1 MRIRKSMGRF
11 TLIWFGQL
19 VSMLGSG
26 ISTFGLGIWVYDKT
40 GSASRFALT
49 FLFTIL
55 PGIIFSPIAGSVAD
69 RKNRKFIII
78 ITDLLDAVLKLLIV
92 GLLVTG
98 RLEVWM
104 IYPFGFLS
112 STLSTF
118 QEPAFSAAIPLIVP
132 KESLGRANGMR
143 QFLASVKSMISPVL
157 GAALYIPLKL
167 AGLFAIDFA
176 TFFVAIVI
184 MLFQKIPQVYEESEH
199 SSFFKTIT
207 ADFKFTMQ
215 YIKSKTGFM
224 KLIFSFTLF
233 NFIANVVFV
242 LIGPLVMA
250 NYDKTI
256 YGFVETVLGVAM
268 FAGGILASALPNVE
282 KKVRS
287 IYLSLIISG
296 IGLSIVGISANWLV
310 IALGLFLFMIVSPY
324 AGRLLGTLLQMKV
337 ENSAL
342 GRVGAIVGA
351 MFKLATPIAVICAGL
366 LADNV
371 FIPMFEDGGSLS
383 GTWLDTMLGS
393 GNSRGIGFM
402 FIISGILLLLT
413 SIAMLFNKSVM
424 RFEIDN
430 PDVIED

>member
-1 MRIRKSMGRF
+1 MKTRKSMRSF

-19 VSMLGSG
+19 VSILGSG
-26 ISTFGLGIWVYDKT
+26 ISSFGLGIWVYDKT
-40 GSASRFALT
+40 GSASRFAFT
-49 FLFTIL
+49 FLFSML
-55 PGIIFSPIAGSVAD
+55 PGIIFSPIAGSLAD

-98 RLEVWM
+98 RLEIWM
-104 IYPFGFLS
+104 IYPFNFLS
-112 STLSTF
+112 STLGTF
-118 QEPAFSAAIPLIVP
+118 QGPAFSAAIPLIVP
-132 KESLGRANGMR
+132 KKSLGRANSMN
-143 QFLASVKSMISPVL
+143 QFLSALNTILTPIL
-157 GAALYIPLKL
+157 GAVLYTPLKL

-199 SSFFKTIT
+199 PNFFKTIT

-215 YIKSKTGFM
+215 YIKSKTGFV
-224 KLIFSFTLF
+224 KLIFSFTVL
-233 NFIANVVFV
+233 NFIANFAMV
-242 LIGPLVMA
+242 LLGPLVMA

-256 YGFVETVLGVAM
+256 YGLVESVLGVAL
-268 FAGGILASALPNVE
+268 FVGIFLTSALPDFK

-287 IYLSLIISG
+287 IYLAIIVASV
-296 IGLSIVGISANWLV
+296 GLTVVGISANWYL
-310 IALGLFLFMIVSPY
+310 IAAGMFLFFIPVPY
-324 AGRLLGTLLQMKV
+324 ANRELNILEQTKI

-342 GRVGAIVGA
+342 GRVGSIVGA
-351 MFKLATPIAVICAGL
+351 MMQLASPIAHVSAGL
-366 LADNV
+366 LADKV
-371 FIPMFEDGGSLS
+371 FIPMFEAGGSLS
-383 GTWLDTMLGS
+383 GTWLDVMLGS

-402 FIISGILLLLT
+402 FIICGILLLLT
-413 SIAMLFNKSVM
+413 CITMLFNKSVM